1 MLEYRWYFLP
11 LTFLLLGGASYLT
24 FSGRQKAPAWQR
36 WLLAAATLVSL
47 IILASNFLAAL

>member
-11 LTFLLLGGASYLT
+11 LTFLLLGGAFYLT